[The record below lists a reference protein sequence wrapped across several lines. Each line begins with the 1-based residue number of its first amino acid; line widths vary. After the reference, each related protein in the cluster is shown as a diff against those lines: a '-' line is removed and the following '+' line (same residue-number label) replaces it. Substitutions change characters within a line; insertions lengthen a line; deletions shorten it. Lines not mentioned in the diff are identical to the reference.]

1 MDHDIKQSINDI
13 YAFYIKYKF
22 KQGKDGGAQKLITVI
37 PASYSWPF
45 VNTFFNIYFFDYS
58 T

>member
-22 KQGKDGGAQKLITVI
+22 KQGKDGGA
-37 PASYSWPF
+37 
-45 VNTFFNIYFFDYS
+45 
-58 T
+58 